1 MRTVGVGH
9 PAPATP
15 PVPTC
20 PCMSMRRGLP
30 LSGAP
35 KRWFSSHWGW
45 IYHGGGERMFLCS
58 GRAIG
63 DPERAIAVRYRAPAR
78 LAPARLIQPF
88 DHDMIL
94 ELNVPDPGEVED
106 LQRAVLHSDQSLRTC
121 RPRTADRGSSVEVP
135 AGTPQRDGSS
145 WAQCSRPS
153 PPTTVRKGRPAGVHW
168 AGRMAL
174 AELISVPRISD
185 NRCAKFVLLTHAG
198 RWA

>member
-1 MRTVGVGH
+1 
-9 PAPATP
+9 
-15 PVPTC
+15 
-20 PCMSMRRGLP
+20 
-30 LSGAP
+30 
-35 KRWFSSHWGW
+35 
-45 IYHGGGERMFLCS
+45 MFLCS

-168 AGRMAL
+168 AGRRAL
-174 AELISVPRISD
+174 TGALCSYYQHGQGCGQEQRQATRTFGWGGP
-185 NRCAKFVLLTHAG
+185 VLLIACAAVLAAVHV
-198 RWA
+198 

>member
-1 MRTVGVGH
+1 
-9 PAPATP
+9 
-15 PVPTC
+15 
-20 PCMSMRRGLP
+20 
-30 LSGAP
+30 
-35 KRWFSSHWGW
+35 
-45 IYHGGGERMFLCS
+45 MFLCS

-135 AGTPQRDGSS
+135 AGTPHRDGSS
-145 WAQCSRPS
+145 WARCSRPS
-153 PPTTVRKGRPAGVHW
+153 RPTIVRKGFPRVSTGPEG
-168 AGRMAL
+168 GR
-174 AELISVPRISD
+174 
-185 NRCAKFVLLTHAG
+185 
-198 RWA
+198 

>member
-9 PAPATP
+9 PAPTTP
-15 PVPTC
+15 PVRTC
-20 PCMSMRRGLP
+20 PCMSMRKGLP
-30 LSGAP
+30 LSGVP

-106 LQRAVLHSDQSLRTC
+106 LQRVVLHSDQSLRTC
-121 RPRTADRGSSVEVP
+121 RPRTADRGQLGG
-135 AGTPQRDGSS
+135 GTRRHSASGWELLGPVLAAFAADDSPQGASRGCPLGRKDGV
-145 WAQCSRPS
+145 SRINLSFPDI
-153 PPTTVRKGRPAGVHW
+153 R
-168 AGRMAL
+168 
-174 AELISVPRISD
+174 
-185 NRCAKFVLLTHAG
+185 
-198 RWA
+198 